1 MIIALIITILMSY
14 PLSHIFMGKAMMLDN
29 NLSDKKHKG
38 LSLFFYLPILNFIF
52 SFLYLIWSVIKFKR
66 V

>member
-38 LSLFFYLPILNFIF
+38 LTKIFYIPIINFIV